1 MVNHKI
7 LILLRFLWKGIVVL
21 SIETFIVLVGLIA
34 AAGGSL
40 ILLSFLAGKR
50 AFMVKAFMVQQQM
63 EECNKNIKDNQLDST
78 ENVSETIQ
86 TVSSVSP
93 AE

>member
-1 MVNHKI
+1 M
-7 LILLRFLWKGIVVL
+7 L

-50 AFMVKAFMVQQQM
+50 AFMVKAFMVQQEMQESEQNM
-63 EECNKNIKDNQLDST
+63 QNNQFDSS
-78 ENVSETIQ
+78 ENASETIE
-86 TVSSVSP
+86 TVSGVAP
-93 AE
+93 VK

>member
-1 MVNHKI
+1 M
-7 LILLRFLWKGIVVL
+7 F

-34 AAGGSL
+34 AVGGSL

-50 AFMVKAFMVQQQM
+50 AFMLKAFMVQQEM
-63 EECNKNIKDNQLDST
+63 EEQEKKIKNNQLKSKENVT
-78 ENVSETIQ
+78 ENIPTISGAAQ
-86 TVSSVSP
+86 